1 MPDAERRRRILI
13 TGGAGFI
20 GSHVADAFLDSGHE
34 VGIIDNL
41 STGERGL
48 VPPEAAFFEGD
59 IRDEDFVRGVFREFK
74 PEILD
79 HHAAQM
85 DVRKSVEDPR
95 YDAEV
100 NILGSLTLLNACVEQ
115 GVERVL
121 FSSTGGAIY
130 GEQSAFPADESHPA
144 DPISPYGVSKLALE
158 KYLLAYHAIHGIS
171 FAVLRYANVYG
182 PRQNPFG
189 EAGVVA
195 IFTQKLLGHEEPV
208 INGDGLQTRD
218 YIYIRDVVSANITA
232 LDGPETI
239 VANVG
244 TAVEHTVVDIYQGVV
259 RAAGW
264 GGEEQHGPAMAGEQ
278 ARSVIDPVLA
288 WNTWGWRPQVP
299 LEDGLK
305 RTVRYFRKSAE
316 ETGGKGR
323 IRGDR
328 A

>member
-1 MPDAERRRRILI
+1 MPDAERVRRILI

-20 GSHVADAFLDSGHE
+20 GSHIADAFIESGHE

-41 STGERGL
+41 STGEKAL
-48 VPPEAAFFEGD
+48 LPPDAAFFEGD
-59 IRDEDFVRGVFREFK
+59 IRDEGFVRKVFAEFK
-74 PEILD
+74 PEVLD

-95 YDAEV
+95 YDADV
-100 NILGSLTLLNACVEQ
+100 NITGSLTLLNACVEH
-115 GVERVL
+115 GVQRVL

-130 GEQSAFPADESHPA
+130 GEQSTFPADESHPA

-158 KYLLAYHAIHGIS
+158 KYLLAYRTIHGIS

-195 IFTQKLLGHEEPV
+195 IFTHKLLDHEEPV

-218 YIYIRDVVSANITA
+218 YVYIRDVVSANIAA

-239 VANVG
+239 VANIG
-244 TAVEHTVVDIYQGVV
+244 TGEEHTVVDIYQGVV
-259 RAAGW
+259 RAVGW
-264 GGEEQHGPAMAGEQ
+264 GGAEQHGSAKAGEQ
-278 ARSVIDPVLA
+278 ARSVIDPIRA
-288 WNTWGWRPQVP
+288 WNTWGWRPQTP
-299 LEDGLK
+299 LDEGLN
-305 RTVRYFRKSAE
+305 RTVRYFRNAAG
-316 ETGGKGR
+316 ETGGGGR

-328 A
+328 P